1 MGDFNF
7 PDINWELQ
15 EAGAGGRVFLEQMQ
29 DSFLLQKVLKP
40 TRGVN
45 ILDLVLTTEDN
56 LVSDMEIVCP
66 VSNSDHNVLLWS
78 IDYGHEAEIG
88 QKQNQRSYK
97 YERGN
102 YPLFTSKLQEIDWE
116 RLLER
121 SDVDKIWNELKSRM
135 IELRNELV
143 PIRRV
148 NKRKTAQ
155 FIDAA
160 LLKRIKKRNK
170 M

>member
-1 MGDFNF
+1 M
-7 PDINWELQ
+7 
-15 EAGAGGRVFLEQMQ
+15 
-29 DSFLLQKVLKP
+29 
-40 TRGVN
+40 
-45 ILDLVLTTEDN
+45 
-56 LVSDMEIVCP
+56 
-66 VSNSDHNVLLWS
+66 
-78 IDYGHEAEIG
+78 
-88 QKQNQRSYK
+88 
-97 YERGN
+97 
-102 YPLFTSKLQEIDWE
+102 FTSKLQEIDWE